1 MKSIEKKTI
10 LKKNK
15 KKQKLKL
22 INFAKLYSAIKI
34 QRFFKSYLKKIVLLD
49 KINTT
54 QKFNEEFL
62 NDTTFIG
69 KPLDKLDKLYFYKHS
84 NHFFDIREL
93 YEHLRLSD
101 KHPYTNIK
109 FSKFVLRQIN
119 RIYYKIIKN
128 PNYIDIGNE
137 DTTILSN
144 KNLISGL
151 KTDIFLKID
160 ESIGASNLNS
170 FNNYDEYDLLY
181 YIENIMNYSLI
192 NQLFNSEILLHR
204 IYYLYDKFKSE
215 MRYYRI
221 RDNSYFNKFYKDRF
235 NFHYK
240 ILDTLLRIVNYK
252 DNNSITR
259 CHILNENI
267 FNVIHINDNI
277 IINSD

>member
-10 LKKNK
+10 LKINK

-34 QRFFKSYLKKIVLLD
+34 QTFFRSYLKKIVLLD

-54 QKFNEEFL
+54 QKSNEEFL

-69 KPLDKLDKLYFYKHS
+69 KSLDNLDKLYFYKHS
-84 NHFFDIREL
+84 KYFFDIREL
-93 YEHLRLSD
+93 YEHLRISD

-109 FSKFVLRQIN
+109 FSKFILRQIN
-119 RIYYKIIKN
+119 RIYCKIIKN
-128 PNYIDIGNE
+128 PNYIDIENE

-160 ESIGASNLNS
+160 ESIGTSNLNS

-192 NQLFNSEILLHR
+192 NQLFNSEILLNR
-204 IYYLYDKFKSE
+204 IYHLYDKFKSE
-215 MRYYRI
+215 MRYYRT
-221 RDNSYFNKFYKDRF
+221 RNNSYYNNFYKDRF

-240 ILDTLLRIVNYK
+240 ILNTLLRIVNYK
-252 DNNSITR
+252 DDNSITR

-277 IINSD
+277 INSD